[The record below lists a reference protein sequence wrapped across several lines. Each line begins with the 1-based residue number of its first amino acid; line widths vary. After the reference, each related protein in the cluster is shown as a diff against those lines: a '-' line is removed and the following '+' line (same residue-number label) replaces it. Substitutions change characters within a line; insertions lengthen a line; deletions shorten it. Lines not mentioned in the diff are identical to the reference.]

1 MAFMKKTRLYLID
14 IDLHYLEQTFQYLSA
29 TRDVEVV
36 GYAVD
41 AAQAQLQIARL
52 DPDCIVLGLA
62 LRSCYGLALLRI
74 LRAIPSQP
82 ALIVCTAFPSETA
95 MRMCRDVGA
104 DMFLSKP
111 VTMADLHACIL
122 ETAQAKRRA
131 LAEKRALE
139 DGQASPSPT
148 VRIRYALLH
157 ANVAPRLFGFSCLA
171 EALYLLWDN
180 ERLLHNMRRNLYPR
194 LAETLSTTPENVER
208 NMRTAIRR
216 ACGAGE
222 GALSN
227 RVFLLRMLRKLRED
241 EARRQDAL
249 AIHPHGDL
257 IG

>member
-111 VTMADLHACIL
+111 VTMADLHACIV

-131 LAEKRALE
+131 HAQSLPMTNREPWLAFLFPLE
-139 DGQASPSPT
+139 
-148 VRIRYALLH
+148 
-157 ANVAPRLFGFSCLA
+157 FF
-171 EALYLLWDN
+171 
-180 ERLLHNMRRNLYPR
+180 
-194 LAETLSTTPENVER
+194 LSYHHTSHTS
-208 NMRTAIRR
+208 MA
-216 ACGAGE
+216 
-222 GALSN
+222 
-227 RVFLLRMLRKLRED
+227 FLLN
-241 EARRQDAL
+241 
-249 AIHPHGDL
+249 
-257 IG
+257 

>member
-111 VTMADLHACIL
+111 VTMADLHACIV

-148 VRIRYALLH
+148 VRIRYTLLH

-180 ERLLHNMRRNLYPR
+180 ERLLHNMRRNL
-194 LAETLSTTPENVER
+194 
-208 NMRTAIRR
+208 
-216 ACGAGE
+216 
-222 GALSN
+222 
-227 RVFLLRMLRKLRED
+227 
-241 EARRQDAL
+241 
-249 AIHPHGDL
+249 
-257 IG
+257 